1 MNRVCSTRVARPLT
15 ARWVR
20 TCRDA
25 SRRTALPLASYYTV
39 TLALPLANGAA
50 RSDAFMEHALVVLV
64 VPPVAIILA
73 CVVYTVATLTCR
85 PACSPTKRIV

>member
-1 MNRVCSTRVARPLT
+1 MNRVRSTRLARPLA

-20 TCRDA
+20 TCRDG

-50 RSDAFMEHALVVLV
+50 RSDAFMEHSLVVLV

-73 CVVYTVATLTCR
+73 CLVYTVARALAGPPARR
-85 PACSPTKRIV
+85 PDEL